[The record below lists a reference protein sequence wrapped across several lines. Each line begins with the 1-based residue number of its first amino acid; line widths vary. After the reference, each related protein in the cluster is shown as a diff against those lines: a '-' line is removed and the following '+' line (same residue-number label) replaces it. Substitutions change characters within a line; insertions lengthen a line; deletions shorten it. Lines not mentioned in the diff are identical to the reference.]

1 MKTQKT
7 YAIGVDLGGTNT
19 VFGIVDAQGTIV
31 AQDSIKTQAY
41 KTAEAFVEAGVA
53 CLRPLIEQ
61 VGGIANLAGMGIGAP
76 NANYY
81 SGAIETAPNIAW
93 AHDTVVPLAQMF
105 SEKLRSLLKFGEFS
119 TRYKDVYDMYY
130 HSGNM
135 DKESLMK
142 CFHTY
147 ILDDSGMRENTM
159 DDIVKRIS
167 MVFSNRR
174 YVNRLDTSDKRW
186 LDDDIQI
193 VTGTIL
199 DFLKSL

>member
-1 MKTQKT
+1 MKRQKT

-41 KTAEAFVEAGVA
+41 ETAEAFVEAGVA

-105 SEKLRSLLKFGEFS
+105 SEKLQTLQTLPSKTLPSPSLQGGSSISINEKTSEQ
-119 TRYKDVYDMYY
+119 
-130 HSGNM
+130 GNHPLPVGRVM
-135 DKESLMK
+135 PML
-142 CFHTY
+142 
-147 ILDDSGMRENTM
+147 RRW
-159 DDIVKRIS
+159 VK
-167 MVFSNRR
+167 
-174 YVNRLDTSDKRW
+174 W
-186 LDDDIQI
+186 LT
-193 VTGTIL
+193 VWRVA
-199 DFLKSL
+199 

>member
-1 MKTQKT
+1 MQKT

-105 SEKLRSLLKFGEFS
+105 SEK
-119 TRYKDVYDMYY
+119 
-130 HSGNM
+130 
-135 DKESLMK
+135 
-142 CFHTY
+142 
-147 ILDDSGMRENTM
+147 I
-159 DDIVKRIS
+159 
-167 MVFSNRR
+167 
-174 YVNRLDTSDKRW
+174 
-186 LDDDIQI
+186 
-193 VTGTIL
+193 
-199 DFLKSL
+199 